1 MENKSYEVFGKY
13 ILLEKLAA
21 GGMAEVFLSRAP
33 GTSGIGKFV
42 AIKRILPQY
51 YDTQEFIDM
60 FRDEAKIAINL
71 SHSNVVSIYEFGVEK
86 NQFYLVMDYV
96 EGRNLRQILNK
107 MKKSNSTFSIDQII
121 YICKEVAGGL
131 DHAHR
136 CHDGTTGKP
145 LNITHRDMSPQ
156 NIMISYEGEVKIVD
170 FGIAKAESQLETT
183 RAGTLKGKFGY
194 MSPEQAEGQP
204 VDLRTDIFSLG
215 TVLWEL
221 LANDRLFIAN
231 NEINTLRKIREC
243 QIPSLRKINPNI
255 HAELERVVQKAL
267 ARDRNLR
274 YQTAAAMHRDLSRY
288 LNRQFP
294 DFSPHDFSVF
304 VKTLFSDE
312 IIEAR
317 KHLIDYSKV
326 SFDSLG
332 VQNEERDSSG
342 QRIVTGPG
350 PSSQASGSGARLQSL
365 PAPEG
370 AVPVIKGEVTST
382 NTQSQGGN
390 STANDPNT
398 LSDSNLSM
406 NTIEHEAITGSIR
419 IKETTSVATAQPGSA
434 NKEILAK
441 QKLSQNLRAIVDKAT
456 ESDVIEPKS
465 RQGNKI
471 SPAHQSIRLKGG
483 LNAHEP
489 AYQKHPSLSNDRNPS
504 KSVERYDEGEDH
516 SYSNP
521 DDEAIASA
529 VRLQQQMNQNIQDSG
544 SSDNF
549 IQNPNTMEPSIDD
562 NQLVIQNRAASSS
575 RYTASADIEESGP
588 GRKLLNVVTG
598 GLLALFIYAFAAKF
612 YTAQMGPLITIL
624 DPHLGVLHSAIG
636 IDRRQTSYSSKEPLS
651 DPKVK
656 APTQGGEIVNE
667 PVAPP
672 IAPDLSTDPSGIKSD
687 SNLENQASVPSDL
700 LITSTP
706 SGAEIYLNG
715 TSLGRVTPSKVKV
728 PSNEKFMITLKRGGY
743 IDYERQDLLK
753 SEVGIKFAA
762 TLQKALVGY
771 LNIDV
776 IPPRAVRIYI
786 NGQKLSGEM
795 LPIFNY
801 AVPAE
806 TWIIVRAEEP
816 VGSLV
821 AEEKIY
827 LSRDQK
833 RSLTLH
839 LRKKS
844 RTKRQQ
850 NTE

>member
-1 MENKSYEVFGKY
+1 VENKSYEVFGKY

-42 AIKRILPQY
+42 AIKRILPQF

-86 NQFYLVMDYV
+86 DQFYLVMDYV

-231 NEINTLRKIREC
+231 NELNTLRKIREC

-332 VQNEERDSSG
+332 VQNEERDNSG
-342 QRIVTGPG
+342 QRTVTGPG
-350 PSSQASGSGARLQSL
+350 PTSQASASGARLQSL

-370 AVPVIKGEVTST
+370 AVPIIKGESTST
-382 NTQSQGGN
+382 NTQSQSGN
-390 STANDPNT
+390 STPDDRNT

-406 NTIEHEAITGSIR
+406 NAIDQEAVTGSIR
-419 IKETTSVATAQPGSA
+419 MKETTSVATVQPASA

-441 QKLSQNLRAIVDKAT
+441 QKLSQNLRAIVDKAI
-456 ESDVIEPKS
+456 ESDGIEPKS
-465 RQGNKI
+465 RQSNKTH
-471 SPAHQSIRLKGG
+471 PAHQSIKLKGG
-483 LNAHEP
+483 LNAQEP
-489 AYQKHPSLSNDRNPS
+489 VYQQRPVLSNDRNPS
-504 KSVERYDEGEDH
+504 KSVERYNEGEEH
-516 SYSNP
+516 SNP
-521 DDEAIASA
+521 DDDAIASA
-529 VRLQQQMNQNIQDSG
+529 VRLHQQMNQTNQDTG
-544 SSDNF
+544 SPDNF
-549 IQNPNTMEPSIDD
+549 VQNPNAMEPTIDD
-562 NQLVIQNRAASSS
+562 NQLVLQNRSNSNS
-575 RYTASADIEESGP
+575 RYTANADLEESGS
-588 GRKLLNVVTG
+588 GRKLLNIATG
-598 GLLALFIYAFAAKF
+598 SLLALFVYAFAAKF
-612 YTAQMGPLITIL
+612 YTAQMTPLIRIL
-624 DPHLGVLHSAIG
+624 DPHLSVLHSAIG
-636 IDRRQTSYSSKEPLS
+636 IDTRQTTYSSKEPLKE
-651 DPKVK
+651 PKVK
-656 APTQGGEIVNE
+656 VPTQVSETVNE
-667 PVAPP
+667 TVAPP
-672 IAPDLSTDPSGIKSD
+672 IAPDLSTDPSGINPD
-687 SNLENQASVPSDL
+687 SGLESQPSVPSDL

-706 SGAEIYLNG
+706 SGAEIYING
-715 TSLGRVTPSKVKV
+715 ASLGRVTPSKVKV

-776 IPPRAVRIYI
+776 IPPRAAKIYI

-806 TWIIVRAEEP
+806 TWIVVRAEEP

-833 RSLTLH
+833 RSLTLY
-839 LRKKS
+839 LKKKL
-844 RTKRQQ
+844 RTKRQR

>member
-42 AIKRILPQY
+42 AIKRILPQF

-86 NQFYLVMDYV
+86 DQFYLVMDYV

-332 VQNEERDSSG
+332 VQTEERDNSG
-342 QRIVTGPG
+342 QRTVTGPG
-350 PSSQASGSGARLQSL
+350 PTSQTSSSGPRLQSL

-370 AVPVIKGEVTST
+370 AVPIIKGESTST
-382 NTQSQGGN
+382 DTKSLGGN
-390 STANDPNT
+390 STHDDRNT

-406 NTIEHEAITGSIR
+406 NAIDQEAVTGSIR
-419 IKETTSVATAQPGSA
+419 MKETTSVATVQPASA

-456 ESDVIEPKS
+456 ESDGIEPKS
-465 RQGNKI
+465 LQSKKTHP
-471 SPAHQSIRLKGG
+471 SHQSIKLKGG
-483 LNAHEP
+483 LNAQEP
-489 AYQKHPSLSNDRNPS
+489 IYQQRPVLSNDRNPS
-504 KSVERYDEGEDH
+504 KSVERYNEGEDN
-516 SYSNP
+516 SNP
-521 DDEAIASA
+521 DDDAIASA
-529 VRLQQQMNQNIQDSG
+529 VRLHQQMNQTNQDTG

-549 IQNPNTMEPSIDD
+549 IQNPSAMEPTIDD
-562 NQLVIQNRAASSS
+562 NQLVLQNRSNPNS
-575 RYTASADIEESGP
+575 RYTANADLEESGS
-588 GRKLLNVVTG
+588 GRKLLNIATG

-612 YTAQMGPLITIL
+612 YTSQMTPLIRIL
-624 DPHLGVLHSAIG
+624 DPHLSVLHSAIG
-636 IDRRQTSYSSKEPLS
+636 IDTRQTTYSSKEPLKE
-651 DPKVK
+651 PKVK
-656 APTQGGEIVNE
+656 VPTQVSEIVNE
-667 PVAPP
+667 TVAPP
-672 IAPDLSTDPSGIKSD
+672 IAPDLSTDPSGISAD
-687 SNLENQASVPSDL
+687 SGLESQPSVPSDL

-715 TSLGRVTPSKVKV
+715 TSLGRVTPSKIKV

-743 IDYERQDLLK
+743 IDYERRDLLK

-776 IPPRAVRIYI
+776 IPPRAAKIYI

-806 TWIIVRAEEP
+806 TWIVIRAEEP
-816 VGSLV
+816 VSSLV

-833 RSLTLH
+833 RSLTLY
-839 LRKKS
+839 LKKKS
-844 RTKRQQ
+844 RTKRQG
-850 NTE
+850 NTD